1 MKENKRLEFK
11 SDINNSFLKTVSAFA
26 NYHDGEILF
35 GVDDNGIE
43 IGIANIN
50 QTCLDIENKIND
62 SIKPK
67 PDYEFKLES
76 NNIIKLIVHKGSF
89 TPYLYKG
96 KAYRRADTSSVEVDE
111 HALKLLVLDGLN
123 ISFESLVYKEHN
135 LTFNYLEDKLKQS
148 LNIDTINEN
157 ILRTLGFMTTNE
169 DYTNAGAL
177 FADHNSFFGID
188 IAKFDDSI
196 SNIQEREQFT
206 NECILKQYQEA
217 ISFYR
222 RYYQYEVIEDDT
234 RKTIELLPE
243 VAFREALVNAL
254 VHRDWSLK
262 SYIRILMFPD
272 HIEIKSPG
280 NLPAGITM
288 EEYLEG
294 DISYL
299 RNPLVANIFYRL
311 KYIEMFGTGIRRIK
325 ERYKDSAAKPSFKST
340 ENVLTVILPTIS
352 RHYDVN
358 ADEELVLK
366 ILSNKMALSSSE
378 IAQQS
383 GFSKAKIIRI
393 LNSLESKNYI
403 DRIGQARSTR
413 YKKNI

>member
-43 IGIANIN
+43 IGIDNIN

-96 KAYRRADTSSVEVDE
+96 KAYRRADTSTVEIDD

-123 ISFESLVYKEHN
+123 IAFENLVYPDQY
-135 LTFNYLEDKLKQS
+135 LSFNYLEDTLKEK
-148 LNIDTINEN
+148 LNIDSLNEN

-169 DYTNAGAL
+169 EFTNAGAL
-177 FADHNSFFGID
+177 FADCNSFLGID
-188 IAKFDDSI
+188 IAKFGDSI

-206 NECILKQYQEA
+206 QECILKQYLEA
-217 ISFYR
+217 ITFYK
-222 RYYQYEVIEDDT
+222 RYYQYEVIEGST

-262 SYIRILMFPD
+262 AYIRILMFPD

-325 ERYKDSAAKPSFKST
+325 ERYKDSAAKPSFKNT

-352 RHYDVN
+352 RYYDVN
-358 ADEELVLK
+358 ADEALVLK

-383 GFSKAKIIRI
+383 SFNKAKIIRI
-393 LNSLESKNYI
+393 LNSLERKNYI
-403 DRIGQARSTR
+403 DRIGKARSTK